1 MTAGPDSCYL
11 DLYDA
16 LLLDLDGTVMHGP
29 RPIEH
34 AAEGILAG
42 RDAGAGIAF
51 VTNNASRTPR
61 QVVDH
66 LRTVGVEASED
77 EIVTSP
83 QIAARLLAEQ
93 LEPGA
98 TVLVVG
104 SEGLA
109 EEVRGVGLEP
119 VVEDREDVVAVIQ
132 GWDPSLGWARLAEG
146 GYALRR
152 GALWMATNTDATL
165 PTEKGI
171 APGNGSLV
179 AALRHATG
187 REPQV
192 AGKPEP
198 GMFRG
203 AADRLGARRPLAV
216 GDRLD
221 TDIEGGNRAGM
232 DSLMVLT
239 GVDSALDALRAD
251 PIRRPTW
258 IEQDLSSLGRPAP
271 RAVLE
276 GERAQ
281 CGPVHATWE
290 DGDIRLG
297 GPAQDIRTLRCALA
311 LVAHHRPEARF
322 TGSLRDAEGRELDAL
337 PAPDPEPAAL

>member
-1 MTAGPDSCYL
+1 MIRRPQPSYL

-16 LLLDLDGTVMHGP
+16 LLLDLDGTVMHGA

-34 AAEGILAG
+34 AAGGILAA
-42 RDAGAGIAF
+42 RAAGAGIGF
-51 VTNNASRTPR
+51 VTNNASRTPQ

-66 LRTVGVEASED
+66 LRLVGVEASAE

-93 LEPGA
+93 LDPGA
-98 TVLVVG
+98 RVLVLG
-104 SEGLA
+104 AESLA
-109 EEVRGVGLEP
+109 SEVREVGLSP
-119 VVEDREDVVAVIQ
+119 VAEDSEDVVAVIQ
-132 GWDPSLGWARLAEG
+132 GWDPTLDWRRLAEG
-146 GYALRR
+146 CYALRR
-152 GALWMATNTDATL
+152 GARWMATNTDATL
-165 PTEKGI
+165 PTERGI

-179 AALRHATG
+179 AVLRHATG
-187 REPQV
+187 LAPQV

-203 AADRLGARRPLAV
+203 AAQRLGSSRPLAV

-239 GVDSALDALRAD
+239 GVDSGMNALRAD

-258 IEQDLSSLGRPAP
+258 IERDLSALTGPAVRP
-271 RAVLE
+271 VVE
-276 GERAQ
+276 GERAR
-281 CGPVHATWE
+281 CGAVCATLQ
-290 DGDIRLG
+290 DGDIHLG
-297 GPAQDIRTLRCALA
+297 GEASDIRSLRAALA
-311 LVAHHRPEARF
+311 LITHHMPDAAF
-322 TGSLRDAEGRELDAL
+322 TGALRDAEGRELPEIPT
-337 PAPDPEPAAL
+337 PAGDQAAP

>member
-1 MTAGPDSCYL
+1 MTRRPDPSYL

-34 AAEGILAG
+34 AAEGILAA
-42 RDAGAGIAF
+42 RRAGAGIGF
-51 VTNNASRTPR
+51 VTNNASRAPR

-66 LRTVGVEASED
+66 LRTVGVEAREE

-93 LEPGA
+93 LAPGS

-109 EEVRGVGLEP
+109 EEVRHVGLVP
-119 VVEDREDVVAVIQ
+119 VTEDREDVVAVIQ
-132 GWDPSLGWARLAEG
+132 GWDPALGWARLAEG

-152 GALWMATNTDATL
+152 GVLWMATNTDATL
-165 PTEKGI
+165 PTEKGM

-203 AADRLGARRPLAV
+203 AAERLGARRPLAV

-239 GVDSALDALRAD
+239 GVDSALAALRAA
-251 PIRRPTW
+251 PVRRPTW
-258 IEQDLSSLGRPAP
+258 IERDLSALERPAP
-271 RAVLE
+271 RAVVD
-276 GERAQ
+276 GDRAR
-281 CGPVHATWE
+281 CGAVHASWE
-290 DGDIRLG
+290 GGDIRLG
-297 GPAQDIRTLRCALA
+297 GPASDLRTLRCALA
-311 LVAHHRPEARF
+311 LVADRLPEAAF
-322 TGSLRDAEGRELDAL
+322 TGSLLDADGRELTEL
-337 PAPDPEPAAL
+337 PAAEPAAL